1 VGALARSGE
10 LTGRIGAFL
19 LRFGLAAPLGGGN
32 RTINGG
38 DSASN
43 GSLGGT
49 GLFPAKML
57 WIPQGRRANVLKT
70 EDWFNPL
77 L

>member
-1 VGALARSGE
+1 VRGRVGAVRRAA
-10 LTGRIGAFL
+10 GRIGAFL
-19 LRFGLAAPLGGGN
+19 LRFGLAAPLGGGGN

-49 GLFPAKML
+49 GLCLGGA
-57 WIPQGRRANVLKT
+57 RRSTAAAG
-70 EDWFNPL
+70 
-77 L
+77 